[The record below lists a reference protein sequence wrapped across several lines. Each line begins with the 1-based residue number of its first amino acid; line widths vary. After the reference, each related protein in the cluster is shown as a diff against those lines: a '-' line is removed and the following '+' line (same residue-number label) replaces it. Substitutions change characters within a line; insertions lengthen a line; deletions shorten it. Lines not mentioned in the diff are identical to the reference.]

1 MLTPVKM
8 MSLTDVGH
16 PIFGGSPPRLAQK
29 GTECEKEFE
38 EHLDRLAELPLYGGC
53 KSTKELLE
61 EKAIEF
67 RTGLKLPG
75 LEGLIEEED
84 VQETLEAA
92 VEVAEV
98 AEVKEV
104 VDLSDE

>member
-8 MSLTDVGH
+8 MSLIDVGG

-29 GTECEKEFE
+29 WQIKLMRITHNLF
-38 EHLDRLAELPLYGGC
+38 HRAPNVHTRTRSVTRSIDDQ
-53 KSTKELLE
+53 SQ
-61 EKAIEF
+61 F

-92 VEVAEV
+92 VEVA
-98 AEVKEV
+98 AVKEV
-104 VDLSDE
+104 VDLSLEDE

>member
-1 MLTPVKM
+1 MKEFNHRQRET
-8 MSLTDVGH
+8 
-16 PIFGGSPPRLAQK
+16 GSIRKTFVSAGQNPWV
-29 GTECEKEFE
+29 ECEKEFE